1 MRWLSWIVMLP
12 LAAAAIV
19 FSVSNRAV
27 TPVDFWPFGFIVELP
42 VFGIVLASLLLGFV
56 IGGLVASRKNKRP
69 DGGIADSGRFGKDF
83 FHAEVRRK
91 GLSLFDPDGGKQT
104 QYFRILGFGGLL
116 LNDLVQLFIEGEVI
130 GMDSIERLA

>member
-56 IGGLVASRKNKRP
+56 IGGLVAWWGNARQRSRARAAEPETVRVRSELAALREESKQSIKP
-69 DGGIADSGRFGKDF
+69 DQNRLTHETDSRMF
-83 FHAEVRRK
+83 
-91 GLSLFDPDGGKQT
+91 
-104 QYFRILGFGGLL
+104 
-116 LNDLVQLFIEGEVI
+116 
-130 GMDSIERLA
+130 